1 MDSEDMVFN
10 VLGRADGSVIHRLRP
25 WSSAGRV
32 WCTYVREDVRGQRLS
47 GGLRAR
53 THGGVLLAGGP
64 LHGRRVL
71 VGPLGRRRRR
81 ALAALAR
88 ASCTH
93 APSVLPATTLLYSRQ
108 HWYQYVNKFN
118 RYDSMCGNV

>member
-1 MDSEDMVFN
+1 MVYY
-10 VLGRADGSVIHRLRP
+10 VLGRADGP

-32 WCTYVREDVRGQRLS
+32 CSTYVREDVRGQRLS

-93 APSVLPATTLLYSRQ
+93 APSVLPATTLLYSML
-108 HWYQYVNKFN
+108 HWCEYVTNLIDMIACVELCNKILDYSGF
-118 RYDSMCGNV
+118 